1 MKTHRKFKTV
11 ASFLILLLTVFTG
24 CNKGK
29 DNVSDNLQSFQSEI
43 SKSDANNFNSS
54 PGSVI
59 TELIKSKNLS
69 ADKDFNFTSDNSSA
83 GRLIIRTGIV
93 SIETDNYYNAEK
105 KIKEKAVFYMGYI
118 TGSNSNQNVSGKLQG
133 SVTVRIP
140 SDKFDNFIEDLKS
153 AGKIISQNISASDV
167 TEEFIDLEARQKT
180 QRELEKRLLDL
191 LSGKTAKLK
200 DVVEVEEKLSA
211 VRENIEKTEGRMKFL
226 KSQSAFSTLVISISE
241 PSLLQTSSG
250 GGFFYEINLG
260 LKKGMEG
267 FTEVLSLMIAFAVS
281 NSPFIILLF
290 IILFII
296 RKYFRIKKI
305 KSADFQTL

>member
-105 KIKEKAVFYMGYI
+105 KIKEKAVFYTGYI

-140 SDKFDNFIEDLKS
+140 SDKFDNFIEDIKS
-153 AGKIISQNISASDV
+153 AGKIISQNISGSDV

-191 LSGKTAKLK
+191 LSGKTAKLT
-200 DVVEVEEKLSA
+200 DIVEVEEKLSA
-211 VRENIEKTEGRMKFL
+211 VRENIEKKEGRMKFL
-226 KSQSAFSTLVISISE
+226 KSQ
-241 PSLLQTSSG
+241 
-250 GGFFYEINLG
+250 
-260 LKKGMEG
+260 
-267 FTEVLSLMIAFAVS
+267 
-281 NSPFIILLF
+281 
-290 IILFII
+290 
-296 RKYFRIKKI
+296 
-305 KSADFQTL
+305 